1 MIWNVRISRRADRD
15 LANLDPSF
23 YIRVVEAIDR
33 LAEKNQGDLIK
44 LRGMTNTWR
53 LRVGDWRVRLRFYNE
68 EGFFEVLRV
77 QHRRE
82 AYRQV

>member
-1 MIWNVRISRRADRD
+1 MIWDVRVSRRADRD
-15 LANLDPSF
+15 LENLDPPV
-23 YIRVVEAIDR
+23 YVRVVAEINK
-33 LAEKNQGDLIK
+33 LAETNRGDLLK

-53 LRVGDWRVRLRFYNE
+53 LRAGDWRVRLKFHKE

-82 AYRQV
+82 AYR

>member
-1 MIWNVRISRRADRD
+1 MIWNVRIARRADRD
-15 LANLDPSF
+15 LANLDPSV